1 MYHFVHLA
9 EDFVVIQWSGRHDNR
24 KARNKMIRSKDVQIG
39 GQEPW
44 PALRISRPGSIGYSR
59 HLDLT

>member
-9 EDFVVIQWSGRHDNR
+9 EHFVIIQWSGRHDNR

-39 GQEPW
+39 AR
-44 PALRISRPGSIGYSR
+44 ALARPE
-59 HLDLT
+59 DLTARF